1 MKKVLVIE
9 DDKMIKTI
17 LNHLLGKEGYLIDFA
32 MDGEEGAR
40 KLLHTDPDVVITDIQ
55 LPHVSGMTLV
65 TLSKKLNPN
74 RPVFVVSSLG
84 SEAEIVEEALE
95 QGANE
100 VLTKPIAFE
109 DIAEKIR
116 NVLLLEAV

>member
-1 MKKVLVIE
+1 
-9 DDKMIKTI
+9 
-17 LNHLLGKEGYLIDFA
+17 
-32 MDGEEGAR
+32 
-40 KLLHTDPDVVITDIQ
+40 
-55 LPHVSGMTLV
+55 V

-84 SEAEIVEEALE
+84 SETEIVEEALA